1 MMYAF
6 GIWLTASVLFAGIGL
21 TAWNA
26 KKAVRFWNITQQI
39 QVRNVRKYNQ
49 AVAKM
54 WFVFAG
60 LFAVA
65 GLPLLGGQNSPW
77 IICSILGSM
86 FLSIG
91 LMIVYVRIEKK
102 YRVHE

>member
-1 MMYAF
+1 MYAF

-26 KKAVRFWNITQQI
+26 KKAVRFWSITQQI
-39 QVRNVRKYNQ
+39 QVRDVRKYNR

-91 LMIVYVRIEKK
+91 MMFFFLMIEILLRVYG
-102 YRVHE
+102 